1 MGWGG
6 VFKRKGDWGILNPSE
21 WTSLGSRQKFGN
33 IGPRP
38 QGQLQSIIEYNL
50 GVDQMMREQQPT
62 QRQAP
67 SQSPSSDSGIVKI
80 PKPPYSPVVMPQ
92 PTSSGGGGG
101 GGPKPPPQPQGGS
114 TAPAGG
120 KNAPTK
126 TTPISAAVKA
136 MKNPVKRGR

>member
-6 VFKRKGDWGILNPSE
+6 VFKKKGDWGILNPSE
-21 WTSLGSRQKFGN
+21 WTSIGARQKFGN

-50 GVDQMMREQQPT
+50 GVDQQMREQQPA

-67 SQSPSSDSGIVKI
+67 SDGGGVVKI
-80 PKPPYSPVVMPQ
+80 PTRQPVFPMNPA
-92 PTSSGGGGG
+92 PSTGGGGKSGSNAG
-101 GGPKPPPQPQGGS
+101 GGT

-120 KNAPTK
+120 GKSGGSGTAKPTK
-126 TTPISAAVKA
+126 LSASAKKA
-136 MKNPVKRGR
+136 MSNPVARGR